1 MSSGLRRPLAIHATR
16 TLSFSSARVHTT
28 RARFITSSSRTFN
41 TTGTSS
47 ATIKPKKKRRII
59 RTTLIYSTLLVA
71 TGYGLGTAAALNNEQ
86 AHDWFTEKVP
96 FGEEIVDFAELQG
109 FVGGLPRGST
119 PTSSPIRR
127 QRPTPSSPQDPQPEP
142 PNKHEKMEALK
153 AKVDK
158 RVKEKKERLRD
169 ITTQI
174 PTHAEKG
181 EPHGIAP
188 THISSTKPAPLPPA
202 HYSEGVEELVKEPPK
217 KVPKSKAGLL
227 LVAPAVAEFKAS
239 EPLLDELATTV
250 DNLAKY
256 LEDNPKAERGVNK
269 ILDVAKKDLVE
280 LATKIEKASKD
291 SKEELEKHLEQQRK
305 EYSGKLLEAEMTAQ
319 DKLDAQ
325 DEEWRK
331 YFDQERLSLL
341 EKYQEKLDNELT
353 TQKDLINERL
363 KEEVIAQGIELQRRW
378 IRDVELYVEEERG
391 GRLAKLEEVATG
403 LKKLERL
410 TLDNALYLDE
420 NLRLHAVWSALRAL
434 SNVTTDSPTR
444 RPFREELHVLKSVAS
459 AAGTAD
465 DAVMAVIDSLESS
478 DAPDIGLEPLA
489 DLAAWFTTSVA
500 PRFDLEF
507 EI

>member
-202 HYSEGVEELVKEPPK
+202 HYSEGVEELVKEVKVVLKGDPVVFPPASQEVDKPQPKEEVKESTVTGVSAPTYEEKEVVNPPAGKQWYTEEPLPLGFEPPPGYTLKPPK

-269 ILDVAKKDLVE
+269 ILDVA
-280 LATKIEKASKD
+280 
-291 SKEELEKHLEQQRK
+291 
-305 EYSGKLLEAEMTAQ
+305 
-319 DKLDAQ
+319 
-325 DEEWRK
+325 
-331 YFDQERLSLL
+331 
-341 EKYQEKLDNELT
+341 
-353 TQKDLINERL
+353 
-363 KEEVIAQGIELQRRW
+363 
-378 IRDVELYVEEERG
+378 
-391 GRLAKLEEVATG
+391 
-403 LKKLERL
+403 
-410 TLDNALYLDE
+410 
-420 NLRLHAVWSALRAL
+420 
-434 SNVTTDSPTR
+434 
-444 RPFREELHVLKSVAS
+444 
-459 AAGTAD
+459 
-465 DAVMAVIDSLESS
+465 
-478 DAPDIGLEPLA
+478 
-489 DLAAWFTTSVA
+489 
-500 PRFDLEF
+500 
-507 EI
+507 